1 MKENIPVLL
10 LKKLTI
16 LPSQEVRIELNN
28 ELSKKV
34 IDLSTIEFSNKVLI
48 VLPSNTLEESPTI
61 TDLPKSGVLT
71 LINSKI
77 VLPNNNYRVVLKGLN
92 RVKINNYQ
100 SYPSDKSILIGNT
113 KMLYI
118 DKGETLEETALRKRL
133 VSLVNTYIKIN
144 PEIDNSIITKINNS
158 ASLGDITDIVVTFL
172 RLPKDKKIYYM
183 NEFDDILR
191 AKALIKEINIELEI
205 FKLDGKIEKEIKES
219 FSKEQKELEIP
230 TPIRFPLSIFN
241 SPFKPFSY

>member
-1 MKENIPVLL
+1 MFGGRYMKENIPVLL

-34 IDLSTIEFSNKVLI
+34 IDLSTIEFSNKILI

-100 SYPSDKSILIGNT
+100 SYPNDKSILIGNA

-118 DKGETLEETALRKRL
+118 DKGETLEETALKNSRRRL
-133 VSLVNTYIKIN
+133 YLRRFRRRFHTGHCGKCTVRAESRSAGCTVMRCC
-144 PEIDNSIITKINNS
+144 ESIIRSFIINMRQDRS
-158 ASLGDITDIVVTFL
+158 TRRRLSLSRCGRARSVTV
-172 RLPKDKKIYYM
+172 
-183 NEFDDILR
+183 
-191 AKALIKEINIELEI
+191 
-205 FKLDGKIEKEIKES
+205 
-219 FSKEQKELEIP
+219 
-230 TPIRFPLSIFN
+230 FP
-241 SPFKPFSY
+241 

>member
-100 SYPSDKSILIGNT
+100 SYPNDKSILIGNA

-133 VSLVNTYIKIN
+133 VSLVNTL
-144 PEIDNSIITKINNS
+144 
-158 ASLGDITDIVVTFL
+158 SLIHI
-172 RLPKDKKIYYM
+172 
-183 NEFDDILR
+183 
-191 AKALIKEINIELEI
+191 
-205 FKLDGKIEKEIKES
+205 
-219 FSKEQKELEIP
+219 
-230 TPIRFPLSIFN
+230 
-241 SPFKPFSY
+241 